1 MARVSRRPLPAAD
14 ILDIW
19 DYIAEDSLDEA
30 DRWVDRLDE
39 KLDLLATQPL
49 MGRAR
54 DELLAGLR
62 SFPFGGTSSSTWRW
76 RMGSM
81 WCGCCTV
88 VATLIW
94 LSAKTTSDA

>member
-1 MARVSRRPLPAAD
+1 MARVSRRPLAAAD

-62 SFPFGGTSSSTWRW
+62 SFPFGRYVIFYMAMPDGVD
-76 RMGSM
+76 
-81 WCGCCTV
+81 V
-88 VATLIW
+88 VRVLHTGRDVDLAF
-94 LSAKTTSDA
+94 SEHD